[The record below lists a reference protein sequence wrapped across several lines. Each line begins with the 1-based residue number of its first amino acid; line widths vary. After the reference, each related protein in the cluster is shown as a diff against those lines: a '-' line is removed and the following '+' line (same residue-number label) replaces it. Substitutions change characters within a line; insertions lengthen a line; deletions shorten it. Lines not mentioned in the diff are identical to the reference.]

1 MALPSWPASL
11 PVRPLRDGTGPVSL
25 FDPPIETEMEDGPRR
40 MRRRST
46 TTWATVSLRF
56 KMTNA
61 QFATFQAFVRD
72 TLNHGA
78 SRFTMP
84 VWKPGATLPLP
95 EKTVQLAGDPQMQ
108 TLGPVNLVGLT
119 LRVLDY

>member
-1 MALPSWPASL
+1 MALPVWPASL
-11 PVRPLRDGTGPVSL
+11 PVVPLRDGTGPASL
-25 FDPPIETEMEDGPRR
+25 YDPPIETEMEDGPRR

-46 TTWATVSLRF
+46 TTWATVAVRF
-56 KMTNA
+56 KLTND

-72 TLNHGA
+72 TLDHGA

-95 EKTVQLAGDPQMQ
+95 DKTVQLIGDPQMQ
-108 TLGPVNLVGLT
+108 TLGPFNFVALQLC
-119 LRVLDY
+119 VLDY